1 MSTPDRP
8 LTRRQLKEMRR
19 TGQLPVV
26 TPEDQAEDAAAD
38 APAEE
43 TRQEESEPTSAAAET
58 TADATDAPASD
69 AEPEAAPAADSAPAG
84 ADQAA
89 QEPAEPPRPLTRR
102 ELRMQRER
110 TSQLNVVSPAEQEE
124 SSRTTGANRL
134 PAGFEGTSGEV
145 APDEAPAEETP
156 DEAPAEET
164 SEAPTYAETAEV
176 VLDDEVV
183 TPQRASEE
191 EPQTVEVVAVD
202 EESAEEPAA
211 ESTGSA
217 DGRPKVGASFG
228 AAVFQQAEERQRQE
242 REEAEREAAARREA
256 REREEAE
263 HQAAEEAEPA
273 QSETSAAPTAEPASS
288 ATTRDA
294 TAHDDEPSA
303 GNDTGEVIAEAFQ
316 RSHDTSGSTA
326 GNSSALILKDM
337 PGVAALNAPITAT
350 GELILTSSHTLPEGF
365 GSSGAAAGTTD
376 GRDVDAEL
384 IDGELP
390 MSSSPSPI
398 AASSAVSTSKAPG
411 EVIRPPAPEK
421 NHKLMLTLGITAG
434 VLGVALIGVVVYV
447 FASGVF
453 TN

>member
-26 TPEDQAEDAAAD
+26 TPEDQTESPVEDEEIPADEQQAQD
-38 APAEE
+38 APA
-43 TRQEESEPTSAAAET
+43 TPES
-58 TADATDAPASD
+58 ADATETASD
-69 AEPEAAPAADSAPAG
+69 PADSTETPTEPEEPVEG
-84 ADQAA
+84 
-89 QEPAEPPRPLTRR
+89 PAEPPAPLTRR
-102 ELRMQRER
+102 ELRMQRLR
-110 TSQLNVVSPAEQEE
+110 TSQLNVVSPTEDEDTEEAAEP
-124 SSRTTGANRL
+124 SRATGANRL
-134 PAGFEGTSGEV
+134 PVGFEGTSAETV
-145 APDEAPAEETP
+145 ARDEATEASAEE
-156 DEAPAEET
+156 DA
-164 SEAPTYAETAEV
+164 SYAETAEV
-176 VLDDEVV
+176 VLDEEIV
-183 TPQRASEE
+183 TPQAEARAEE
-191 EPQTVEVVAVD
+191 EPQTVEVVAVEEPPAP
-202 EESAEEPAA
+202 EESTEADAA
-211 ESTGSA
+211 AVDE

-263 HQAAEEAEPA
+263 REAE
-273 QSETSAAPTAEPASS
+273 AAPVVSDAGASDSRPA
-288 ATTRDA
+288 
-294 TAHDDEPSA
+294 PSA
-303 GNDTGEVIAEAFQ
+303 SGGGDEATGRGDTGEVIAEAFQ
-316 RSHDTSGSTA
+316 RSHDSSGSTA
-326 GNSSALILKDM
+326 GNAAALILKDM

-365 GSSGAAAGTTD
+365 GSSGAATGTTD
-376 GRDVDAEL
+376 GKDVDAEL

-390 MSSSPSPI
+390 MHSSPSPI